1 MNDLQYIVIGLKEVN
16 LRKKY
21 LKTFCK
27 TDSKTHKH
35 RSLSS
40 EFMLK
45 SGLHRKAYGL
55 QRKIRWLGCKE
66 LSVYKELI
74 D

>member
-1 MNDLQYIVIGLKEVN
+1 MGLKEVN

-55 QRKIRWLGCKE
+55 
-66 LSVYKELI
+66 
-74 D
+74 